1 VLLLE
6 LIVKSRRLTKDF
18 CASRPRC
25 KKKNEEGLFLRYEL
39 HWATLCAN
47 EQIGQ
52 WAPRPRE
59 ILKVEAPGMH
69 ATYMTAWH
77 IVNDQSEK

>member
-25 KKKNEEGLFLRYEL
+25 KKTKK
-39 HWATLCAN
+39 ASSCDMSC
-47 EQIGQ
+47 IGPRFVQ
-52 WAPRPRE
+52 TNKSDSGPPRPRE